1 MPASRSAPAPVSATV
16 VEIEQV
22 LSRITY
28 LAGRARQHERLMA
41 VAGLDLDRAA
51 VTILRHIAE
60 SEPLRP
66 GVLAVRLS
74 VEASHVT
81 RQLRQLERGGYVVR
95 IVDPDDR
102 RAQRVQLT
110 DLGLAAVQRIRE
122 ASRRGMALALADWS
136 DGDLEQL
143 AALFHRLTDDF
154 VAHAED
160 PLPKVVPTVR

>member
-1 MPASRSAPAPVSATV
+1 MSAHLTAASGSANV
-16 VEIEQV
+16 VEIERV
-22 LSRITY
+22 LSRVTY

-41 VAGLDLDRAA
+41 AAGLTLDRAA
-51 VTILRHIAE
+51 VAILRHIAE
-60 SEPLRP
+60 SEPMRP

-81 RQLRQLERGGYVVR
+81 RQLRQLEKGGHVIRVA
-95 IVDPDDR
+95 DPDDR

-110 DLGLAAVQRIRE
+110 DAGLVAVERVRE
-122 ASRRGMALALADWS
+122 ASRRGLHMALAAWP

-143 AALFHRLTDDF
+143 ALLFRRLVNDF

-160 PLPKVVPTVR
+160 PLEAPPAS